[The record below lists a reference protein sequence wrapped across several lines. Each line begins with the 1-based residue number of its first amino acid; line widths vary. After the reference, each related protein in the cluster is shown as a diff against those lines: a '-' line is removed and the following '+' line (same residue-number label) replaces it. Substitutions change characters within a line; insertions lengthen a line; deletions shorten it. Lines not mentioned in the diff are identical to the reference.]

1 MTTRHTYRIHGM
13 DCAEEVESLK
23 ATVGKLAGVTDLTF
37 NLLNGSM
44 TLTLAPGCG
53 EEQVREAVRRSGLR
67 AEPWN
72 TRNQAT
78 TERNTFW
85 ERRGRLLACI
95 GSASALG
102 IAIRLCGWASLLPG
116 IHACPAP
123 PACMASLLV
132 STILGM
138 WHIVPKAAAA
148 VASLRPDMNLLMT
161 IAILG
166 ALALGD
172 WAEAASTAFLF
183 SVSLW
188 LESWSISRSRHA
200 LKALTRLSP
209 ETARRI
215 CPHDGN
221 VEILP
226 VEQIPVGSCVL
237 VPPGERVPMDGEVVG
252 GEGSVNESPLTGES
266 IPVAKGTGSPVYAGT
281 INNENTLTL
290 RVSKPASETFLA
302 RIIRMVEEA
311 ENRRAPV
318 EQWIDRFA
326 RHYTPVMIVM
336 AILIAVIPPLMLQ
349 AEWTTWFTRAL
360 VTLVIACPCA
370 LVISTPVGIITGIT
384 AAARHGVLI
393 KGGVH
398 LETAARLKA
407 LAIDK
412 TGTMTCGE
420 PSLQTIVPLE
430 GLSEQDVLQLAAGL
444 EALAT
449 HPLARAIRNAA
460 DDRGIVPGYA
470 KEFTIFPGKGAA
482 GRIHGHSCWIGS
494 HRLLHERNAETPGIH
509 ELIAGLEDAGHS
521 VVILG
526 SGNRVIG
533 IIGIADRVRP
543 EAAPMVCA
551 LHRSGI
557 RPVFMLTGDNEGT
570 AAAIAAQTKVDAYH
584 AELLPDDKL
593 RHIEQSKSRHGL
605 TAMVGDGVNDAP
617 AMSASSLGI
626 VMGAA
631 GSDTAIESAD
641 VALMKDDLL
650 KIPWLVNHARR
661 VMNTIRINAAFA
673 IGIKAT
679 ILILSL
685 GGMATLWMAIAADTG
700 ATLVVVLWSLRLL
713 KT

>member
-1 MTTRHTYRIHGM
+1 MTTRHTYRIRGM

-44 TLTLAPGCG
+44 TLTLSADGT

-67 AEPWN
+67 AEPWDSG
-72 TRNQAT
+72 NQAT
-78 TERNTFW
+78 SGKEPFW
-85 ERRGRLLACI
+85 ERRGRLLTCL
-95 GSASALG
+95 GSAFSLG
-102 IAIRLCGWASLLPG
+102 IAIHLCGWASLLPG
-116 IHACPAP
+116 VHSCPYP
-123 PACMASLLV
+123 PACMASLLA

-172 WAEAASTAFLF
+172 WSEAASTAVLF
-183 SVSLW
+183 STSLW

-200 LKALTRLSP
+200 LQALTRLSP

-215 CPHDGN
+215 RPDDGN
-221 VEILP
+221 IEVLP
-226 VEQIPVGSCVL
+226 VERIPVGSSVL
-237 VPPGERVPMDGEVVG
+237 VPPGERIPMDGEVVN

-266 IPVAKGTGSPVYAGT
+266 IPVAKAAGSPVFAGT
-281 INNENTLTL
+281 INNENTLTF
-290 RVSKPASETFLA
+290 RVLKPASETFLA

-326 RHYTPVMIVM
+326 RRYTPIMLAL
-336 AILIAVIPPLMLQ
+336 AILIALIPPLILQ
-349 AEWTTWFTRAL
+349 ADWTTWLTRAL

-370 LVISTPVGIITGIT
+370 LVLSTPVGIIAGIT

-420 PSLQTIVPLE
+420 PCVQTVIPLE
-430 GLSEQDVLQLAAGL
+430 GRSAQEVLQIAAGL
-444 EALAT
+444 ESLAT

-460 DDRGIVPGYA
+460 TEKGVAPDPA
-470 KEFTIFPGKGAA
+470 EEFSILPGKGAS
-482 GRIHGHSCWIGS
+482 GRIQDCSYWIGS
-494 HRLLHERNAETPGIH
+494 HRLLHEKNAETPGIH
-509 ELIAGLEDAGHS
+509 ELLSGLEDAGHS

-526 SGNRVIG
+526 SGHRVAG
-533 IIGIADRVRP
+533 ILGISDRVRP
-543 EAAPMVCA
+543 EAAPMVSA
-551 LHRSGI
+551 LHRAGI
-557 RPVFMLTGDNEGT
+557 RPVIMLTGDNEGT
-570 AAAIAAQTKVDAYH
+570 ASAIAAQTGVDAYH

-593 RHIEQSKSRHGL
+593 RHMKEFKSRHGL
-605 TAMVGDGVNDAP
+605 TAMAGDGVNDAP
-617 AMSASSLGI
+617 AMAASSLGI
-626 VMGAA
+626 AMGAA

-641 VALMKDDLL
+641 IALMKDDLL
-650 KIPWLVNHARR
+650 KIPWLVTHARR

-673 IGIKAT
+673 IGIKAM
-679 ILILSL
+679 ILLLSL